1 MTQQHTNRAS
11 EPADE
16 RHNERATGAGFSS
29 GSERTGFDGG
39 DWRILFGLVVTL
51 VWLLLGMLYISSNV
65 GWGNFATLPIDEMGN
80 FLEGAFAPLAFL
92 WLVIGLFIQQTVLAQ
107 NNRELYHSNVVSAQ
121 QAEALS
127 ANERNARQETFF
139 KIADNTRRQLGGI
152 SGLLLQ
158 SSKGPAGDASISDA
172 DFMEM
177 WHQFAT
183 GDFEIF
189 SRRFLILSGRSE
201 NMLPLLYGTQIRTT
215 HTENFIV
222 NFDRLLKLA
231 RECDTNGIITD
242 AQLHSAHGLLSSRMR
257 ELHPR
262 IKFKRYELTR
272 TSTYLDQVMKSSQ
285 EDF

>member
-1 MTQQHTNRAS
+1 MSNLNEHKANPSKVSLPALADARDS
-11 EPADE
+11 EF
-16 RHNERATGAGFSS
+16 NSN
-29 GSERTGFDGG
+29 GFDRR
-39 DWRILFGLVVTL
+39 DWRILFGLIVTL
-51 VWLLLGMLYISSNV
+51 VWLLLGTLYISLNI
-65 GWGNFATLPIDEMGN
+65 GWRSFATLPIDEMGN

-107 NNRELYHSNVVSAQ
+107 NNRELYHSNVVLAR

-172 DFMEM
+172 QFMEM

-201 NMLPLLYGTQIRTT
+201 NMLPLFYGTQIRTT

-231 RECDTNGIITD
+231 RECDINGIITD

-262 IKFKRYELTR
+262 IKFRRYELTR
-272 TSTYLDQVMKSSQ
+272 TSTYLDQIMKNSQ
-285 EDF
+285 EEF

>member
-1 MTQQHTNRAS
+1 MANTKEHEKTLSHAS
-11 EPADE
+11 SVAASDSAQSVV
-16 RHNERATGAGFSS
+16 NSS
-29 GSERTGFDGG
+29 GFDRG

-51 VWLLLGMLYISSNV
+51 VWLLLGMLYISANV
-65 GWGNFATLPIDEMGN
+65 GWHNFADLPIDEMGN

-107 NNRELYHSNVVSAQ
+107 NNRELFHSNVVSAR
-121 QAEALS
+121 QAEALA

-158 SSKGPAGDASISDA
+158 SSKGPVGDASISDA
-172 DFMEM
+172 QFMEM

-189 SRRFLILSGRSE
+189 SRRFLILSGRNNE
-201 NMLPLLYGTQIRTT
+201 NILPLFYGTQLRTT

-222 NFDRLLKLA
+222 NLDRLLRLA
-231 RECDTNGIITD
+231 RECDNNGIITD
-242 AQLHSAHGLLSSRMR
+242 AQLHSAHGLLGSRMR

-262 IKFKRYELTR
+262 IKFRRYELTR
-272 TSTYLDQVMKSSQ
+272 TSTYLDQIMKNSQ
-285 EDF
+285 EDPD

>member
-1 MTQQHTNRAS
+1 MANTDAQETGLVESTGKGVA
-11 EPADE
+11 EAAD
-16 RHNERATGAGFSS
+16 NAVNG
-29 GSERTGFDGG
+29 TGFDRR
-39 DWRILFGLVVTL
+39 DWRIMFGLVVTL
-51 VWLLLGMLYISSNV
+51 IWLLLGMLYISSNV

-92 WLVIGLFIQQTVLAQ
+92 WLVIGLFIQQTILAQ
-107 NNRELYHSNVVSAQ
+107 NNRELYHSNVVSAR
-121 QAEALS
+121 QAEALA

-158 SSKGPAGDASISDA
+158 SSKGPAGDATISDA
-172 DFMEM
+172 QFMEM

-201 NMLPLLYGTQIRTT
+201 NMLPLFYGTQIRTT

-231 RECDTNGIITD
+231 RECDNNGIITD

-262 IKFKRYELTR
+262 IKFRRYELTR

>member
-1 MTQQHTNRAS
+1 M
-11 EPADE
+11 PAPAAAEAIDTAA
-16 RHNERATGAGFSS
+16 N
-29 GSERTGFDGG
+29 RTGFDGS
-39 DWRILFGLVVTL
+39 DWRILLGLAVT
-51 VWLLLGMLYISSNV
+51 VIWLLLGALYISANV
-65 GWGNFATLPIDEMGN
+65 GWRNFADLPIDEMGN

-92 WLVIGLFIQQTVLAQ
+92 WLVIGLFIQQTILAQ
-107 NNRELYHSNVVSAQ
+107 NNRELYHSNVVSAR
-121 QAEALS
+121 QAEALA

-158 SSKGPAGDASISDA
+158 SAKGPAGDASITDA
-172 DFMEM
+172 QLMEM

-201 NMLPLLYGTQIRTT
+201 NMLPLFYGTQIRTT

-231 RECDTNGIITD
+231 RECDINGIITD
-242 AQLHSAHGLLSSRMR
+242 AQLHSAHGLLSSKMR

-262 IKFKRYELTR
+262 IKFRRYELTR
-272 TSTYLDQVMKSSQ
+272 TSTYLDQVMKNSQ

>member
-1 MTQQHTNRAS
+1 MKNKN
-11 EPADE
+11 D
-16 RHNERATGAGFSS
+16 AGN
-29 GSERTGFDGG
+29 GG
-39 DWRILFGLVVTL
+39 LDSRDWRIRFGLILTV
-51 VWLLLGMLYISSNV
+51 VWLVLGWLYISLNI
-65 GWGNFATLPIDEMGN
+65 GWQRFATLPIEDMGS

-92 WLVIGLFIQQTVLAQ
+92 WLVIGLFIQQTILAQ
-107 NNRELYHSNVVSAQ
+107 NNRELFHSNIVSAR
-121 QAEALS
+121 QAEALA

-139 KIADNTRRQLGGI
+139 KIADATRRQLGGI

-158 SSKGPAGDASISDA
+158 SSKGPAGDSTFSDA

-189 SRRFLILSGRSE
+189 SRRFLIMAGRGE
-201 NMLPLLYGTQIRTT
+201 NILPLFYGTQIRTT

-231 RECDTNGIITD
+231 RECDINGIITD

-257 ELHPR
+257 EMHPR

-272 TSTYLDQVMKSSQ
+272 NSTYLDQIMKNSQ
-285 EDF
+285 EEG

>member
-1 MTQQHTNRAS
+1 MSNTNAQ
-11 EPADE
+11 E
-16 RHNERATGAGFSS
+16 TGLVESS
-29 GSERTGFDGG
+29 GKGVADAAEDAVNGTGFDRR
-39 DWRILFGLVVTL
+39 DWRIMFGLVVTL
-51 VWLLLGMLYISSNV
+51 IWLLLGMLYISSNV
-65 GWGNFATLPIDEMGN
+65 GWGNFARLPIDEMGN

-92 WLVIGLFIQQTVLAQ
+92 WLVIGLFIQQTILAQ
-107 NNRELYHSNVVSAQ
+107 NNRELYHSNVVSAR
-121 QAEALS
+121 QAEALA

-172 DFMEM
+172 QFMEM

-201 NMLPLLYGTQIRTT
+201 NMLPLFYGTQIRTT

-231 RECDTNGIITD
+231 RECDNNGIITD

-262 IKFKRYELTR
+262 IKFRRYELTR
-272 TSTYLDQVMKSSQ
+272 TSTYLDQIMKSSQ
-285 EDF
+285 EDY

>member
-1 MTQQHTNRAS
+1 MSNLKAHKADPPKAS
-11 EPADE
+11 LPALAD
-16 RHNERATGAGFSS
+16 ATDSESNSS
-29 GSERTGFDGG
+29 GFDRR
-39 DWRILFGLVVTL
+39 DWRILFGLMVTL
-51 VWLLLGMLYISSNV
+51 VWLLLGTLYISLNI
-65 GWGNFATLPIDEMGN
+65 GWRSFATLPIDEMGN

-107 NNRELYHSNVVSAQ
+107 NNRELYHSNVVLGR

-172 DFMEM
+172 QFMEM

-201 NMLPLLYGTQIRTT
+201 NMLPLFYGTQIRTT

-231 RECDTNGIITD
+231 RECDINGIITD

-262 IKFKRYELTR
+262 IKFRRYELTR
-272 TSTYLDQVMKSSQ
+272 TSTYLDQIMKNSQ
-285 EDF
+285 EEI